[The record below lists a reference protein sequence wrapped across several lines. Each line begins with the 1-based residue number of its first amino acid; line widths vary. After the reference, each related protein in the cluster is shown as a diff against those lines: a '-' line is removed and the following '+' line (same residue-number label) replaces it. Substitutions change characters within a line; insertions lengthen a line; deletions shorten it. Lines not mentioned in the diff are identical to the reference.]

1 MFKEEGLIPQLSL
14 VISKC
19 FIEHGN
25 PLLCELLS
33 TMVAGK
39 LIKDDDKILDLLNY
53 TIGTI
58 KCFTQSN
65 KDVQVDSVNNKMVP
79 LLSITIQKVML
90 FSCAAS
96 RKAMILVQITGT
108 LRNLANV
115 ERCHQQI
122 AQSAIARLCDIF
134 FDSQFNSGKE
144 LSLNIARL
152 LSKVSLD
159 FACAEKIVE
168 SGHVIDFLN
177 AMILHRDSSAILIRL
192 AYILGNLTTNF
203 EDARVKL
210 CTRKKNQHSSFKI
223 IIDLAG
229 YYLDRDAQ
237 KALNAQNENQEET
250 KTVKQSKNKK
260 YEEFSTGNLEDALT
274 KIIKLLANL
283 STEEKIASSEFSEI
297 KKLDLLEKFISQ
309 LCQAIERRSI
319 EQNEEFVLNAVSCI
333 TNILYYDTA
342 QSPLLKP
349 VSRATI
355 FQTLNKK
362 HFLLAT

>member
-1 MFKEEGLIPQLSL
+1 MLK
-14 VISKC
+14 K
-19 FIEHGN
+19 
-25 PLLCELLS
+25 LS
-33 TMVAGK
+33 TLK
-39 LIKDDDKILDLLNY
+39 
-53 TIGTI
+53 
-58 KCFTQSN
+58 
-65 KDVQVDSVNNKMVP
+65 
-79 LLSITIQKVML
+79 
-90 FSCAAS
+90 
-96 RKAMILVQITGT
+96 
-108 LRNLANV
+108 
-115 ERCHQQI
+115 
-122 AQSAIARLCDIF
+122 
-134 FDSQFNSGKE
+134 
-144 LSLNIARL
+144 
-152 LSKVSLD
+152 
-159 FACAEKIVE
+159 
-168 SGHVIDFLN
+168 
-177 AMILHRDSSAILIRL
+177 
-192 AYILGNLTTNF
+192 
-203 EDARVKL
+203 
-210 CTRKKNQHSSFKI
+210 TRTKK
-223 IIDLAG
+223 
-229 YYLDRDAQ
+229 RP
-237 KALNAQNENQEET
+237 